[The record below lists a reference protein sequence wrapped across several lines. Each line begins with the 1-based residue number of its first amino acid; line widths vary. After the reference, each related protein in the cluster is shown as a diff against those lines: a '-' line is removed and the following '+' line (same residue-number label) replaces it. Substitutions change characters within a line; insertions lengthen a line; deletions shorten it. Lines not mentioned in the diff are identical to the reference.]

1 MISTGIKK
9 LDEILSGG
17 IHDSQITDIYGE
29 SGTGKTQLALQIAI
43 NGVLDGRKVLFQDIT
58 GSFRPERLLEIQ
70 KERGLVSSL
79 EQISVSKIR
88 NTSDQIQSIEIFKKS
103 DYSLIIID
111 NVTDLFSFEY
121 ANMEQT
127 STKNLLFM
135 NYIHELSL
143 LAIKRKIPIV
153 LTNMI
158 RNVDGKKIENMV
170 RAVSPYT
177 HLQIKLE
184 KNHNKLQGQVTWLL
198 NKLVFNYEISSS
210 GLVDT
215 T

>member
-43 NGVLDGRKVLFQDIT
+43 NGILNGRKVLFQDIA

-70 KERGLVSSL
+70 KERGLASSL
-79 EQISVSKIR
+79 EQISVSKLR
-88 NTSDQIQSIEIFKKS
+88 NTSEQIQSIDIFKKS

-111 NVTDLFSFEY
+111 SITDLFSFEY
-121 ANMEQT
+121 DNLEQT

-135 NYIHELSL
+135 NYMHELSL
-143 LAIKRKIPIV
+143 FAIKRKTPIV
-153 LTNMI
+153 ITNMI
-158 RNVDGKKIENMV
+158 RNVNGKKIENMA
-170 RAVSPYT
+170 RAINPYA

-184 KNHNKLQGQVTWLL
+184 KNSKKLQGQVTWLL
-198 NKLVFNYEISSS
+198 NKFIFNYEISSS
-210 GLVDT
+210 GLVDST
-215 T
+215 